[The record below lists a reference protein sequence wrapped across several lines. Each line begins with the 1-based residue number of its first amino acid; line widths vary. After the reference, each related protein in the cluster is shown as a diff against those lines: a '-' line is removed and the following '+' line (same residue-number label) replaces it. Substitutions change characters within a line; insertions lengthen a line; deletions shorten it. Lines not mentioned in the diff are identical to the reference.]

1 MTVFCFNYKIDAWF
15 PEYKLA
21 IEIDES
27 GRSDR
32 NDNKEKSI
40 ENSIKQKLQGEFI
53 RINPDKEDYDV
64 LIEIGKIYSH
74 ILESVKGEVKN
85 LENMMRD
92 MKIS

>member
-21 IEIDES
+21 IEIDEL
-27 GRSDR
+27 RHIDR
-32 NDNKEKSI
+32 NNDKEKSI
-40 ENSIKQKLQGEFI
+40 ENSIKQKLQREFI

-74 ILESVKGEVKN
+74 ILESVKEEVKT

>member
-32 NDNKEKSI
+32 NDDKEKSI

>member
-21 IEIDES
+21 IEIDEL
-27 GRSDR
+27 RHIDR
-32 NDNKEKSI
+32 NNDKEKSI
-40 ENSIKQKLQGEFI
+40 ENSIKQKLQREFI

-74 ILESVKGEVKN
+74 ILESVKEKVKT